1 MVLTTMAKPGR
12 NDPCPC
18 GSGKKYKRCCL
29 PKAGPD
35 KGVLL
40 EQPSPSERAVV
51 SLAERVARTWH
62 HNEDDEVDDASH
74 AVVELVHAG
83 KLEDAEAAARD
94 LLKRYPHEPDGWD
107 CLGIVHEARGENRRA
122 ADCYR
127 KMLEI
132 MRQHPDDYNPGYET
146 EFAELI
152 NKLDPPAPN

>member
-1 MVLTTMAKPGR
+1 MAKPGR

-29 PKAGPD
+29 LKAGPD
-35 KGVLL
+35 KRVLL
-40 EQPSPSERAVV
+40 EQPSPRERAAG
-51 SLAERVARTWH
+51 SLAERLARTWH
-62 HNEDDEVDDASH
+62 HNEDDDVDDASH
-74 AVVELVHAG
+74 AVVELVQAG

-94 LLKRYPHEPDGWD
+94 LLMRYPHEPDGWD

-146 EFAELI
+146 EFPELI
-152 NKLDPPAPN
+152 EKLDPPAPT

>member
-1 MVLTTMAKPGR
+1 MAKIGR

-29 PKAGPD
+29 LKVGPD
-35 KGVLL
+35 RVLL
-40 EQPSPSERAVV
+40 EQPSPRERAAG
-51 SLAERVARTWH
+51 SLAERLARTWH
-62 HNEDDEVDDASH
+62 HNEDDDDVDDASH
-74 AVVELVHAG
+74 AVVELVQAG

-94 LLKRYPHEPDGWD
+94 LLMRYPHEPDGWD

-127 KMLEI
+127 TMRDI
-132 MRQHPDDYNPGYET
+132 MRQRPEDYDQSFET

-152 NKLDPPAPN
+152 AKLDPQGRS